1 MAVMSPT
8 QTRHFLWLGSLL
20 VLGALLRFLFL
31 AAKPLWLDE
40 VITALFSVGRS
51 TADVP
56 LDVLF
61 PIADLTTLFSV
72 KPGVPL
78 AEVVN
83 HVNTDS
89 LHPPLFFMVMY
100 GWMSGFQ
107 PDDHWVWVLRC
118 LPALFGLGAIA
129 AVYWLTRLAYTPKAG
144 LIAAALMAVSPFAV
158 YLSQEAR
165 HYTMPMLWITLAL
178 AALVEMQT
186 DLSSGKGL
194 RPWFWLGWVGL
205 NLLAL
210 YTHYFAILTLAAQ
223 LGAIA
228 LWLAWQDW
236 QHRTILWWRWGA
248 IALAVGGIGVGYAP
262 WLRIMAQHLSRPETN
277 WLTRDPDWAER
288 LQYLVQLVVNGVLM
302 VVAFPVERQPLPV
315 IVLSALLMV
324 GVTGFLIWQVVHGAK
339 RLRPS
344 LSQHPGIWLLLGF
357 GFWMLMEFLVIIY
370 GLNRNITAAP
380 RYNFVVYP
388 AVCALLAIALSAASN
403 QNRGRGILAILL
415 AGLLSSGFVNANL
428 VFQKAYYPDEV
439 AQAMVGKGDRPV
451 IMLSS
456 YQSLQEIALGLSF
469 ALEMPKQYAQ
479 ATGKPSTL
487 DTIPIELGFMFRP
500 TGGYRPVWE
509 QLAKSQ
515 TALDTPLDL
524 WAIATPGMKQDDY
537 PEKLQLQTAA
547 QPPQRIRCQRQPDGY
562 RETGVPYQQFAC
574 R

>member
-1 MAVMSPT
+1 MAAISSN
-8 QTRHFLWLGSLL
+8 QKQHFLWLIGI
-20 VLGALLRFLFL
+20 VALGAALRLTFL

-56 LDVLF
+56 LNTLF
-61 PIADLTTLFSV
+61 PISDLKILFSV

-78 AEVVN
+78 ADIVN

-89 LHPPLFFMVMY
+89 LHPPLFFMLMY
-100 GWMSGFQ
+100 GWVSWLT
-107 PDDHWVWVLRC
+107 PDEYWVWVLRC

-129 AVYWLTRLAYTPKAG
+129 AVYWLTRLAYTPRAG
-144 LIAAALMAVSPFAV
+144 LVAAALMAVSPFVV

-178 AALVEMQT
+178 AALVQMQT
-186 DLSSGKGL
+186 DLYSGKGL
-194 RPWFWLGWVGL
+194 RPWVWFGWIGL

-210 YTHYFAILTLAAQ
+210 YTHYFALLTLAAQ

-228 LWLAWQDW
+228 LWLAWQDG

-262 WLRIMAQHLSRPETN
+262 WLRIMTQHLSRPETN
-277 WLTRDPDWAER
+277 WLTRDPNWAER
-288 LQYLVQLVVNGVLM
+288 VQYLVQLVVNGVLM

-315 IVLSALLMV
+315 IVLSALLVV
-324 GVTGFLIWQVVHGAK
+324 GVAGFLVWQIVQGANQ
-339 RLRPS
+339 LRPS
-344 LSQHPGIWLLLGF
+344 LSHYPGIWLLLGF
-357 GFWMLMEFLVIIY
+357 GFWILMEFLVIIY

-388 AVCALLAIALSAASN
+388 AVCALLAIALCAASH

-415 AGLLSSGFVNANL
+415 TGLLSSGFVNANL

-439 AQAMVGKGDRPV
+439 AQAMVGDGDRPV

-469 ALEMPKQYAQ
+469 ALEMPNQYEQ

-487 DTIPIELGFMFRP
+487 DAIPIELGFMFRP

-515 TALDTPLDL
+515 TQLKTPLNL

-537 PEKLQLQTAA
+537 PEKLQLQTTD
-547 QPPQRIRCQRQPDGY
+547 QPPQRIRCLRQPDGY

>member
-1 MAVMSPT
+1 MTATSSDRK
-8 QTRHFLWLGSLL
+8 QHFLWLIGIV
-20 VLGALLRFLFL
+20 VLGAALRLICL

-72 KPGVPL
+72 KPDVPL

-100 GWMSGFQ
+100 GWMRGFQ

-118 LPALFGLGAIA
+118 LPALFGIGAIA
-129 AVYWLTRLAYTPKAG
+129 AVYWLTRLAYTPRAG
-144 LIAAALMAVSPFAV
+144 LAAAGLMAVSPFAV

-194 RPWFWLGWVGL
+194 RPWVWLGWVGL

-236 QHRTILWWRWGA
+236 QHRTMLWWRWGA
-248 IALAVGGIGVGYAP
+248 IALAVGGISVGYAP
-262 WLRIMAQHLSRPETN
+262 WLRIMTQHLSRPETN
-277 WLTRDPDWAER
+277 WLTRDPDFAER
-288 LQYLVQLVVNGVLM
+288 IQYLVQLVVNGVLM

-324 GVTGFLIWQVVHGAK
+324 AVAGFLIWQVVHGAK

-357 GFWMLMEFLVIIY
+357 GFWMLMEFLVIVY

-388 AVCALLAIALSAASN
+388 SVCSLLAIALCAASN

-439 AQAMVGKGDRPV
+439 AQAMVGTGDRPV

-479 ATGKPSTL
+479 ATGESSTL
-487 DTIPIELGFMFRP
+487 DDIPIELGFMFRP
-500 TGGYRPVWE
+500 LGGYRPVWE
-509 QLAKSQ
+509 ALAKSQ
-515 TALDTPLDL
+515 TALDIPLDL

-537 PEKLQLQTAA
+537 PEKLQLQTTD
-547 QPPQRIRCQRQPDGY
+547 QPPQRIRCQRQSDGY
-562 RETGVPYQQFAC
+562 RENGVPYQQFAC